1 VGIRGWVTLLAA
13 CLCVT
18 GCSLF
23 GKKSASTTPSGP
35 RTPDSNTAPQFPT
48 RERPSAEPVSTVSQ
62 ANGVLA
68 GQILDRYNRRPAN
81 VYIRVVDLEDTRD
94 PKAAPIEKQADEQ
107 GYFTI
112 AGLRPGGHYQLAARG
127 QDGDRVFS
135 GTLLAIPPNPR
146 LTIWVGDDGSA
157 APVASQQQSVYP
169 GRADADGRPAASLE
183 APVRDAP
190 APITQNPASPTSP
203 TPNPN
208 TPAPPSSTP
217 GSAAPAATPDP
228 SRTADRP
235 PVKDGF
241 EQSSPKV
248 NVPGPGEKP
257 ADIGTPPGTPK
268 PPSYQSPQRP
278 PDGNSGPTSQAP
290 AESPPV
296 PSCQLVGKRLI
307 NLALYD
313 EKGSVWEFRKS
324 RSGQGRYGRLVL
336 IDFWRSQCGPCLV
349 AMKHMVELNQQYGPY
364 GLDVVSIGY
373 VSGTAEQQEAQ
384 VRSVRGRYGIRY
396 PTLVG
401 AGNNCPVRTQFDV
414 QAYPTIVLLDE
425 NGDIILRKEGLSD
438 RDASELKFEIHRR
451 LLASR

>member
-1 VGIRGWVTLLAA
+1 VRIRGWATLLAA

-81 VYIRVVDLEDTRD
+81 VYIRVVDLEDTRE

-127 QDGDRVFS
+127 QDGDRVFA
-135 GTLLAIPPNPR
+135 GTLLVIPPNPR
-146 LTIWVGDDGSA
+146 LTIWVSDDGA
-157 APVASQQQSVYP
+157 AAAVAPQSQQPVYP
-169 GRADADGRPAASLE
+169 GRSDGDGRPAASLE

-190 APITQNPASPTSP
+190 APITQNPA
-203 TPNPN
+203 TPAPN
-208 TPAPPSSTP
+208 ANAPAPPSGTP
-217 GSAAPAATPDP
+217 APAAPPATPDP
-228 SRTADRP
+228 SRTAE
-235 PVKDGF
+235 VKDGF
-241 EQSSPKV
+241 EQSKP
-248 NVPGPGEKP
+248 VPANINGPP
-257 ADIGTPPGTPK
+257 NLRAPPGTPK
-268 PPSYQSPQRP
+268 PIDP
-278 PDGNSGPTSQAP
+278 PPVAPAREQPVPGPTQAP
-290 AESPPV
+290 VDSPPV

-313 EKGSVWEFRKS
+313 EKGNVWEFRKS
-324 RSGQGRYGRLVL
+324 RAGQGRYGRLVL
-336 IDFWRSQCGPCLV
+336 IDFWRSGCGPCLM
-349 AMKHMVELNQQYGPY
+349 AMKHVAELDQQYRPY

-373 VSGTAEQQEAQ
+373 VSGTAEQQAAQ
-384 VRSVRGRYGIRY
+384 IVSVRGRYVLRC
-396 PTLVG
+396 PTLIG
-401 AGNNCPVRTQFDV
+401 AGSSCPVKTQFDV

-425 NGDIILRKEGLSD
+425 NGDIILRKEGLTD